1 MEKKE
6 LTCICCPKGCMITVM
21 TDGKNIGEVKGYT
34 CQRGRAYAEKEV
46 LSPARIL
53 TSTVRVRGGVRPLT
67 SVKTK
72 TEIPKDRIRACMQ
85 EINGMCCWRMW
96 HRPVCR
102 LWRPKQCRHSE
113 SGQNN
118 RKHAVRTFYCH
129 K

>member
-21 TDGKNIGEVKGYT
+21 TDGKNIREVKGYT

-85 EINGMCCWRMW
+85 EINGIVAEA
-96 HRPVCR
+96 PVGIGDV
-102 LWRPKQCRHSE
+102 LLEDVAQTGVPIVATK
-113 SGQNN
+113 
-118 RKHAVRTFYCH
+118 AVQAL
-129 K
+129 